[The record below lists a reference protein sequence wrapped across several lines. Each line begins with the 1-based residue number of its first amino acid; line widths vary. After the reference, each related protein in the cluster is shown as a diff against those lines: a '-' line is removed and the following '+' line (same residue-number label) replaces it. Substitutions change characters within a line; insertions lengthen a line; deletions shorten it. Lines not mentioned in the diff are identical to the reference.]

1 VSIFV
6 AHQGLGFDGQL
17 YYNASDGETWAG
29 YQQVPNVRMSGSP
42 SAVPE
47 GVHVNA

>member
-6 AHQGLGFDGQL
+6 AHQGLGLDGQL
-17 YYNASDGETWAG
+17 YYNTFYGETWAG
-29 YQQVPNVRMSGSP
+29 YQQVPNVGMSRSP

-47 GVHVNA
+47 DGYVNA